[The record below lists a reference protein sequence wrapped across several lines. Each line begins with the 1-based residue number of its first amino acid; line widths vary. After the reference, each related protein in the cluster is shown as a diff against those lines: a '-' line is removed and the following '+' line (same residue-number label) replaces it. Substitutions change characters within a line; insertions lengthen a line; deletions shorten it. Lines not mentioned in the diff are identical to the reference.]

1 MKRYKIL
8 IAGTLMLM
16 VAAACNKFVEVPLP
30 ITQLNTAA
38 VFADDQKANTAIRGI
53 YASTQYSLG
62 TGPFSGGLT
71 TNLGVASDEFV
82 KLTYGADEQQFFEFK
97 LANTNGV
104 VSGTLWGP
112 MYNIIYQANVLL
124 ENVEKSPGVTPRTK
138 DQLLGEGR
146 FLRALNYFYLVNCF
160 DSVPLLLT
168 SDYRVNALAP
178 RSSPEKVW
186 AQIEEDL
193 LFAQEKTG
201 EAYMKEGVR
210 IRANKW
216 TATALLAR
224 MYLYRKNWA
233 EAEKQASAV
242 INTGAYKLDSLNGI
256 SLLASPEAIWQIAGA
271 GANLYTYE
279 ASKLASNA
287 TPTTNMPFR
296 LSPSLLA
303 AFEPGDQRRVKWTR
317 TGTDGFPGC
326 FKYKIYSNTQV
337 GAKAEGSFMFRL
349 AEQYLIRAEARAQ
362 QDKLTDAI
370 ADVDSIR
377 YRAGLPLIKNTNP
390 GISKADLLQAIY
402 KERFT
407 ELFGELGHR
416 WFDIK
421 RTGQADAIYSAHK
434 TGWNATN
441 LILPIPLSERQRN
454 PNLSQNP
461 GYE

>member
-1 MKRYKIL
+1 
-8 IAGTLMLM
+8 MLM
-16 VAAACNKFVEVPLP
+16 AVTACNKFVDVPLP
-30 ITQLNTAA
+30 ITQLNTSA
-38 VFADDQKANTAIRGI
+38 VFGDDAKANSAARGI
-53 YASTQYSLG
+53 YASTQNGLG

-82 KLTYGADEQQFFEFK
+82 KLSYTSADEQQFFDFK
-97 LANTNGV
+97 LTITNGN
-104 VSGTLWGP
+104 VSNVLWGS
-112 MYNIIYQANVLL
+112 MYNMIYQTNVLL

-178 RSSPEKVW
+178 REGSEKIW
-186 AQIEEDL
+186 KQIEEDL

-201 EAYMKEGVR
+201 EAYTKEGVR

-224 MYLYRKNWA
+224 MYLYRKNWV

-242 INTGAYKLDSLNGI
+242 INAGPYKLDSLNGI
-256 SLLASPEAIWQIAGA
+256 SLLTSPEAIWQIAPA
-271 GANLYTYE
+271 GANLYVYE
-279 ASKLASNA
+279 ASKLTGNA
-287 TPTTNMPFR
+287 TPTTNVPYR
-296 LSPSLLA
+296 LSSWLLA
-303 AFEPGDQRRVKWTR
+303 SFEAGDQRRIKWTK
-317 TGTDGFPGC
+317 TGADGFPGVY
-326 FKYKIYSNTQV
+326 KYKVFGNTQA
-337 GAKAEGSFMFRL
+337 GAKAEGSIMFRL

-362 QDKLTDAI
+362 QNKLADAI
-370 ADVDSIR
+370 TDIDAIR
-377 YRAGLPLIKNTNP
+377 YRAGLPLIKDTNP
-390 GISKADLLQAIY
+390 GISQPDLLQAIY

-421 RTGQADAIYSAHK
+421 RTGQADAIYNAHK

-441 LILPIPLSERQRN
+441 LILPIPFSERQKN